1 MVNMDNPIT
10 GSSERRLTQKGQVT
24 IPAAVRA
31 KLGLRPHDKVAFEV
45 SGDVAILRR
54 APSRL
59 LEGFGSVPPI
69 ARPEDWSRVRED
81 FEQGVAEE
89 VMGEVP

>member
-1 MVNMDNPIT
+1 MDGSIT
-10 GSSERRLTQKGQVT
+10 LTSERRLTQKGQVT

-54 APSRL
+54 APSKL
-59 LEGFGSVPPI
+59 LEGLGSVPPI
-69 ARPEDWSRVRED
+69 TRPEDWRSVRDD

-89 VMGEVP
+89 VVSETP